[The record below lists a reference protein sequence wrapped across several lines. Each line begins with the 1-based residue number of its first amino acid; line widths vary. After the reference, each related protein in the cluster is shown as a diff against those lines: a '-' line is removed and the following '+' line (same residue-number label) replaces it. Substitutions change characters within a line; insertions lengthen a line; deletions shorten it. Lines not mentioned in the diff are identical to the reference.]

1 MNSKQWWL
9 DFSEVVCALQ
19 IFPRLLLLLA
29 FASASLYAWYAPQ
42 LAIEVVSRVS
52 DPGLAEGILSGVI
65 AATVPFVGQI
75 FTQVVKL
82 NRTGCEERS

>member
-1 MNSKQWWL
+1 MNAKQWWL
-9 DFSEVVCALQ
+9 DLAEVICALQ

-42 LAIEVVSRVS
+42 LAVAVVRETPS
-52 DPGLAEGILSGVI
+52 PGLAEGIISGVI

-75 FTQVVKL
+75 FTQVLKL
-82 NRTGCEERS
+82 NRTGYEERP